1 MRYLQGGNNIMYIL
15 GIWDGHDA
23 GTAIIKGNK
32 ILEYVN

>member
-1 MRYLQGGNNIMYIL
+1 MYIL

>member
-1 MRYLQGGNNIMYIL
+1 MYIL

-23 GTAIIKGNK
+23 GAAIIKGNK